1 MSHVLRKPRDLTVY
15 KEKESKGAAGAVLPR
30 RTPVPAGGERARVV
44 CVTFLRRE
52 TADGGGPAA
61 QSLYYPLC
69 RGWPRPEPPARWP
82 TIQKQTTAWKGCSGE
97 REHGNN
103 SVTCVRTGPGLSFG
117 RARVICVTSPGNR
130 IWLASTGGW
139 PGGEFS
145 FLF

>member
-52 TADGGGPAA
+52 TADGGA
-61 QSLYYPLC
+61 QQLRVSITRC
-69 RGWPRPEPPARWP
+69 VGAGRGQSPARWP